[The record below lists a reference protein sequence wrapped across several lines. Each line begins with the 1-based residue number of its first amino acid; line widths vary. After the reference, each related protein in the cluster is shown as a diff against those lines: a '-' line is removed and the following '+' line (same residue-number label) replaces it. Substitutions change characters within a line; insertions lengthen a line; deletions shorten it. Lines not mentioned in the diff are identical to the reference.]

1 MNKNFRSIIKNLT
14 YSFSANALMM
24 IFSVI
29 SVIFFPK
36 ILGLKEYAMWQLYL
50 FYFSFCGFLPLGW
63 LDGIYLRYG
72 GRNFEK
78 LNGKLLSLEFVT
90 FSIFILI
97 ELMIVYILS
106 NIFIEDKDKIYVLN
120 YLIITLIFYL
130 PFSYL
135 RNLLQLSNR
144 IIDFARLIFIDR
156 LIFMI
161 GAIISIIFIINIT
174 NEFMILDSI
183 AKFVT
188 LVLVIYYCFPI
199 LKNLK
204 LKYYKKVYKDI
215 LSNICVGYNLMFANI
230 ASILILGVIRWGIS
244 QEWDIVTFGK
254 ISLIFSIC
262 NFLVVFINSASIVL
276 FPIIKNIS
284 VETIK
289 RTYSIFNFSLTL
301 FLLVCLFLYYPLKEI
316 LLLWL
321 PKYADSLIYMAILFP
336 ICIFESKMAL
346 LIATYLKAL
355 RKEKILLKVNSIS
368 LIFSIILTFF
378 SAYIFHILDLTVFCI
393 IFIIAF
399 RNIIAELFMNNILKI
414 NSTKEML
421 QELLLIIIFISS
433 NYFIK
438 DSQAFFIYLISFIIY
453 LVYIRNNIKVT
464 YKNIIINLLE
474 KKQ

>member
-29 SVIFFPK
+29 SVVFFPK
-36 ILGLKEYAMWQLYL
+36 ILGLKEYGIWQLYL
-50 FYFSFCGFLPLGW
+50 FYFSFCGFLPFGW

-78 LNGKLLSLEFVT
+78 LNGKLLSLEFLT
-90 FSIFILI
+90 FSVFILI
-97 ELMIVYILS
+97 ELIIVYVLS
-106 NIFIEDKDKIYVLN
+106 NMFIEDKDKIYVLN

-144 IIDFARLIFIDR
+144 ITDFARLIFIDR

-161 GAIISIIFIINIT
+161 GVITSIIFIINIT
-174 NEFMILDSI
+174 NEFMISDSI

-199 LKNLK
+199 LKNIK

-215 LSNICVGYNLMFANI
+215 LSNIYVGYNLMFANI

-254 ISLIFSIC
+254 ISLTFSIC

-276 FPIIKNIS
+276 FPVIKNIS

-289 RTYSIFNFSLTL
+289 KTYSIFNFSLTL
-301 FLLVCLFLYYPLKEI
+301 FLLVCLFFYYPLKEI

-321 PKYADSLIYMAILFP
+321 PKYADSLIYMSILFP

-378 SAYIFHILDLTVFCI
+378 SACIFHILDLTVFCI
-393 IFIIAF
+393 IFVIAF
-399 RNIIAELFMNNILKI
+399 RNIIAELFMNNILNI

-453 LVYIRNNIKVT
+453 LVYIRNNIKVA

-474 KKQ
+474 KK